1 MTDERLTP
9 RDGRSRAPARPRKI
23 NRLTP
28 EERKARGNAAR
39 NECPRSGHGHW
50 SPATSRPDPI
60 AQLEDQAATR
70 VPELVPLRYGRMLVS
85 PFTFYRGAALI
96 MASDL
101 AAPHARDSTPSCAV
115 TPTCPTS
122 ACSLHLSGS

>member
-60 AQLEDQAATR
+60 ALLEEQAATR
-70 VPELVPLRYGRMLVS
+70 VPELVPIRVRADAGLAVHLLPRGRADHGVRPRGHPALGAQRPALR
-85 PFTFYRGAALI
+85 
-96 MASDL
+96 
-101 AAPHARDSTPSCAV
+101 
-115 TPTCPTS
+115 
-122 ACSLHLSGS
+122 